1 MRGLIYLAM
10 CGGLCFFM
18 WTHLQVMRSR
28 RISTKKTPGYERT
41 QAGAGKW
48 KFTVSPHVDQGKYLF
63 TSFVTLVGG
72 FIGGMI
78 GMVTLAALAAGTRG
92 GDPSFGSGPM
102 NFLAVPASLITA
114 IFFAVWL
121 TVLWRHSAKKGF
133 QKQTLGR
140 PYEFVVSEN
149 ELTLDGRTYP
159 VSSIARVLTRNVMTG
174 KESTSTTIVGTSGTM
189 MAAGLATAITDGI
202 REARQAQVAAVGN
215 MVCFEAGGNRY
226 PIGTALNEAQAYG
239 LMAEVANIM
248 GFR

>member
-1 MRGLIYLAM
+1 MRLLIYLAIS
-10 CGGLCFFM
+10 GGLCFFM

-28 RISTKKTPGYERT
+28 RISTKAIPGYERT

-48 KFTVSPHVDQGKYLF
+48 KFTVSPNVDQGKYLG
-63 TSFVTLVGG
+63 TSFITLVGG
-72 FIGGMI
+72 FIGGFI
-78 GMVTLAALAAGTRG
+78 GM
-92 GDPSFGSGPM
+92 M
-102 NFLAVPASLITA
+102 CLAVIVTGDKDVNLGLATGIAGLIVTPA
-114 IFFAVWL
+114 IFATWL

-189 MAAGLATAITDGI
+189 MAAGVANAITDSI
-202 REARQAQVAAVGN
+202 RQAREAQVAAVGN
-215 MVCFEAGGNRY
+215 MVCFEAGGNRHI
-226 PIGTALNEAQAYG
+226 IGSALNEAQAYG
-239 LMAEVANIM
+239 LMAEVGNIM